1 MVHMQSEV
9 YRTMFENYPDV
20 LCVADVQKLL
30 GISRHQVYHSI
41 ATGRIR
47 GIRIGKAY
55 KIPKIS
61 LIDYLIGEQPEI
73 PAKNI

>member
-1 MVHMQSEV
+1 
-9 YRTMFENYPDV
+9 MFEDYPDV

-41 ATGRIR
+41 AAGRVR

-61 LIDYLIGEQPEI
+61 LIDYLIGEESEI
-73 PAKNI
+73 SAKNI